1 MGKRIVLF
9 LLAMFM
15 ALLGERFWVG
25 HAGRAADDCLT
36 KPGAAAPQGCHWYYH
51 LDRTSHRQCWYL
63 AAEGAKVRPHARQ
76 AALPVGAQAA
86 KPIARSQTTTGAAL
100 SAEEPAHAVPA
111 PPMSVELTSG
121 QGGVDENNPAPGS
134 SRNWSFLS
142 ASPVWNVREAVS
154 TTDGFED
161 NKSDAALLPP
171 VITPAEPQVV
181 EPRDEPK
188 PAQRS
193 TLLVVVVGFA
203 AVIVAVVV
211 ALALALFTSRK
222 RSPSNAQRR
231 SAFGPSPQR
240 RGRQAFSTVART
252 AARAG
257 QAEIPWETVQ
267 APLQPCSPDDMELN
281 VRRLLHE
288 LQQRQREPRAHDRTS
303 DYARL

>member
-1 MGKRIVLF
+1 
-9 LLAMFM
+9 
-15 ALLGERFWVG
+15 
-25 HAGRAADDCLT
+25 LT
-36 KPGAAAPQGCHWYYH
+36 KPGAAAPQGSHWYYH
-51 LDRTSHRQCWYL
+51 LDRTNNRQCWYL
-63 AAEGAKVRPHARQ
+63 AAEGAKVRLQARQ
-76 AALPVGAQAA
+76 AASPARSQGAN
-86 KPIARSQTTTGAAL
+86 PIARSQTTTSTAL

-121 QGGVDENNPAPGS
+121 QGGVDENNPASGS

-161 NKSDAALLPP
+161 NQSDAALLPP
-171 VITPAEPQVV
+171 VVTPAEPQAA

-188 PAQRS
+188 PAQGS

-203 AVIVAVVV
+203 AVTVVV

-240 RGRQAFSTVART
+240 RGRQAFSTVPRA

-257 QAEIPWETVQ
+257 QAEIPWKTVEV
-267 APLQPCSPDDMELN
+267 PLQPSSPDDMELN
-281 VRRLLHE
+281 VRWLLHE
-288 LQQRQREPRAHDRTS
+288 LQQQRQREPRAHDRTA
-303 DYARL
+303 DCVRL